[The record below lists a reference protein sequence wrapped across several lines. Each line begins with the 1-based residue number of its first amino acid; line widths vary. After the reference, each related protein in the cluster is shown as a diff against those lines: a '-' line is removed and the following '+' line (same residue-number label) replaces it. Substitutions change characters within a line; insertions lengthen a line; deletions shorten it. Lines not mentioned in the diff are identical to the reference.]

1 MTSCISNA
9 LCLSMCTSVPVFST
23 ESSSLS
29 SSGSR
34 TAKLTDNHIPLGTDQ
49 EEDLH
54 TLARNTSL
62 ESNSLRGDLGR
73 LQTQVSS
80 LCGEDGQ
87 LGQLRTDLGVI
98 NASTT
103 LLQDTVNALRFLKGS
118 YCKKWQDVQ
127 VDRSYILHKIWL
139 HMDIGI
145 HTYFVIMLCKV
156 QITTQECIWC
166 NNAG

>member
-49 EEDLH
+49 EEDLR

-62 ESNSLRGDLGR
+62 ETISLRGYLGK

-87 LGQLRTDLGVI
+87 LGQLRTNLGAV
-98 NASTT
+98 NTSTT
-103 LLQDTVNALRFLKGS
+103 LLQDSVKAFRLLKGS
-118 YCKKWQDVQ
+118 YCKTWAGPTRLIYLTFDIKYEYTHQ
-127 VDRSYILHKIWL
+127 RRYTHILGCRAINPC
-139 HMDIGI
+139 
-145 HTYFVIMLCKV
+145 VV
-156 QITTQECIWC
+156 
-166 NNAG
+166 